1 MRILFILDSVENPTS
16 ANVLMAQRL
25 AGVLCAAG
33 HTVHL
38 LELWDGLHPQ
48 PELPGCTVHCLAFA
62 DERLMNAALE
72 NGRSGGS
79 PIPVRL
85 ARLCCHPTAVAAA
98 FRQLVLHAPR
108 RVVDTRRE
116 LEKLDAAF
124 HFEVI
129 CAVCAPYR
137 AAFALETAQVQ
148 AKKAIWQLDPYA
160 SNRDYQAPGGY
171 PRELE
176 LLNHLAAAFIT
187 RQAVGDYAPGAPL
200 AAAAEKV
207 HVLDFPSLVPPVAV
221 PTHAADSKKR
231 CVFCGSLYPGLRE
244 PGFALELFRAL
255 GPASGW
261 ILTMAGGGWQYFA
274 ADAAQTK
281 AVLGEQFEQPGP
293 VPAETARTMQ
303 AQADV
308 LLNLGN
314 AVDNQL
320 PSKLFDYFAA
330 GKPVLHLCVIE
341 NDPALPYLARYPL
354 ALVLHQGQADAADI
368 LHRWLGEVC
377 GKQLPF
383 GEVCDLFPEL
393 VPQAVAAEFVR
404 CCRGC
409 LRFAGK
415 RDRRGL
421 AFRRAGRHDRRTGR
435 PGHYRCQR
443 GCPRGNFNRLQQKR
457 RKFCTGSHRK
467 CGKLFCPAQKDCP
480 GSCPYLGHRVRCRPH
495 HTAGGPGGGDTGAG
509 GHPGRDG

>member
-1 MRILFILDSVENPTS
+1 MRILFILDNVENPTS

-176 LLNHLAAAFIT
+176 LLAATSLPPPEIRPVAPPAAASNPSSLAIICST
-187 RQAVGDYAPGAPL
+187 GPPGAAWMMMKLISRMP
-200 AAAAEKV
+200 
-207 HVLDFPSLVPPVAV
+207 
-221 PTHAADSKKR
+221 KR
-231 CVFCGSLYPGLRE
+231 VGMIS
-244 PGFALELFRAL
+244 
-255 GPASGW
+255 S
-261 ILTMAGGGWQYFA
+261 
-274 ADAAQTK
+274 
-281 AVLGEQFEQPGP
+281 
-293 VPAETARTMQ
+293 
-303 AQADV
+303 
-308 LLNLGN
+308 
-314 AVDNQL
+314 
-320 PSKLFDYFAA
+320 
-330 GKPVLHLCVIE
+330 
-341 NDPALPYLARYPL
+341 
-354 ALVLHQGQADAADI
+354 
-368 LHRWLGEVC
+368 
-377 GKQLPF
+377 
-383 GEVCDLFPEL
+383 
-393 VPQAVAAEFVR
+393 
-404 CCRGC
+404 
-409 LRFAGK
+409 
-415 RDRRGL
+415 RR
-421 AFRRAGRHDRRTGR
+421 RRI
-435 PGHYRCQR
+435 
-443 GCPRGNFNRLQQKR
+443 
-457 RKFCTGSHRK
+457 
-467 CGKLFCPAQKDCP
+467 
-480 GSCPYLGHRVRCRPH
+480 
-495 HTAGGPGGGDTGAG
+495 
-509 GHPGRDG
+509 

>member
-25 AGVLCAAG
+25 AGAFCAAG

-48 PELPGCTVHCLAFA
+48 PELPGCTVHRLAFA

-207 HVLDFPSLVPPVAV
+207 HMLDFPSLVPPAAV
-221 PTHAADSKKR
+221 PNHAADSKKR

-261 ILTMAGGGWQYFA
+261 TLTMAGGGWERFA
-274 ADAAQTK
+274 ADAAQLADK
-281 AVLGEQFEQPGP
+281 MGARFVRPGMLS
-293 VPAETARTMQ
+293 PADADALENS
-303 AQADV
+303 ADV
-308 LLNLGN
+308 LVSLGN
-314 AVDNQL
+314 AYDNQM
-320 PSKLFDYFAA
+320 PSKLFGYFAT
-330 GKPVLHLCVIE
+330 GKPVLHLAVSE
-341 NDPALPYLARYPL
+341 SDPTLLYLARYPL
-354 ALVLHQGQADAADI
+354 ALVLHAGEGVTPGVVAKLDKWLHDGKGKHLPFAEVAKLYPEFTPEKVADAF
-368 LHRWLGEVC
+368 L
-377 GKQLPF
+377 
-383 GEVCDLFPEL
+383 
-393 VPQAVAAEFVR
+393 
-404 CCRGC
+404 RGM
-409 LRFAGK
+409 
-415 RDRRGL
+415 
-421 AFRRAGRHDRRTGR
+421 
-435 PGHYRCQR
+435 
-443 GCPRGNFNRLQQKR
+443 
-457 RKFCTGSHRK
+457 
-467 CGKLFCPAQKDCP
+467 
-480 GSCPYLGHRVRCRPH
+480 
-495 HTAGGPGGGDTGAG
+495 
-509 GHPGRDG
+509 

>member
-98 FRQLVLHAPR
+98 FRQLVLLAPR

-207 HVLDFPSLVPPVAV
+207 HVLDFPSLVPPAAV
-221 PTHAADSKKR
+221 PNHAADSKKR

-261 ILTMAGGGWQYFA
+261 TLTMAGGGWQYFA

-293 VPAETARTMQ
+293 VPAETARTIQ
-303 AQADV
+303 QAAQA
-308 LLNLGN
+308 
-314 AVDNQL
+314 
-320 PSKLFDYFAA
+320 A
-330 GKPVLHLCVIE
+330 GIPVLVGIQGVMVDCALHL
-341 NDPALPYLARYPL
+341 NDGVPARLLHSCAAQHLIDRHVPGGLLDVNQARFDTLAQSEAAVL
-354 ALVLHQGQADAADI
+354 ANARHVTG
-368 LHRWLGEVC
+368 RTS
-377 GKQLPF
+377 F
-383 GEVCDLFPEL
+383 
-393 VPQAVAAEFVR
+393 
-404 CCRGC
+404 
-409 LRFAGK
+409 
-415 RDRRGL
+415 DRSAYR
-421 AFRRAGRHDRRTGR
+421 AQSTARRAGAVPRRG
-435 PGHYRCQR
+435 
-443 GCPRGNFNRLQQKR
+443 
-457 RKFCTGSHRK
+457 
-467 CGKLFCPAQKDCP
+467 A
-480 GSCPYLGHRVRCRPH
+480 
-495 HTAGGPGGGDTGAG
+495 AGGGLAPAGQRAAAAPGD
-509 GHPGRDG
+509 

>member
-1 MRILFILDSVENPTS
+1 MRILFILDNVENPTS

-98 FRQLVLHAPR
+98 FRQ
-108 RVVDTRRE
+108 
-116 LEKLDAAF
+116 LDAAF

-207 HVLDFPSLVPPVAV
+207 HVLDFPSLVPPATV
-221 PTHAADSKKR
+221 PNHAADSKKR

-244 PGFALELFRAL
+244 LC
-255 GPASGW
+255 
-261 ILTMAGGGWQYFA
+261 AGTFPR
-274 ADAAQTK
+274 
-281 AVLGEQFEQPGP
+281 PGP
-293 VPAETARTMQ
+293 GQR
-303 AQADV
+303 
-308 LLNLGN
+308 L
-314 AVDNQL
+314 
-320 PSKLFDYFAA
+320 
-330 GKPVLHLCVIE
+330 
-341 NDPALPYLARYPL
+341 DPDDGRRRLA
-354 ALVLHQGQADAADI
+354 I
-368 LHRWLGEVC
+368 L
-377 GKQLPF
+377 
-383 GEVCDLFPEL
+383 
-393 VPQAVAAEFVR
+393 
-404 CCRGC
+404 CRGRC
-409 LRFAGK
+409 PDQGCI
-415 RDRRGL
+415 
-421 AFRRAGRHDRRTGR
+421 GRT
-435 PGHYRCQR
+435 
-443 GCPRGNFNRLQQKR
+443 
-457 RKFCTGSHRK
+457 
-467 CGKLFCPAQKDCP
+467 
-480 GSCPYLGHRVRCRPH
+480 V
-495 HTAGGPGGGDTGAG
+495 
-509 GHPGRDG
+509 

>member
-25 AGVLCAAG
+25 AGVLCVAG

-48 PELPGCTVHCLAFA
+48 PELPGYTVHRLAFA

-85 ARLCCHPTAVAAA
+85 ARLCRHPTAVAAA

-207 HVLDFPSLVPPVAV
+207 HVLDFPSLVPPAAV
-221 PTHAADSKKR
+221 PNHAADSKKR

-261 ILTMAGGGWQYFA
+261 TLTMAGGGWQYFA

-281 AVLGEQFEQPGP
+281 VVLGEQFEQPGP

-320 PSKLFDYFAA
+320 PSKLFA
-330 GKPVLHLCVIE
+330 
-341 NDPALPYLARYPL
+341 
-354 ALVLHQGQADAADI
+354 
-368 LHRWLGEVC
+368 
-377 GKQLPF
+377 
-383 GEVCDLFPEL
+383 
-393 VPQAVAAEFVR
+393 
-404 CCRGC
+404 
-409 LRFAGK
+409 
-415 RDRRGL
+415 
-421 AFRRAGRHDRRTGR
+421 
-435 PGHYRCQR
+435 
-443 GCPRGNFNRLQQKR
+443 
-457 RKFCTGSHRK
+457 
-467 CGKLFCPAQKDCP
+467 
-480 GSCPYLGHRVRCRPH
+480 
-495 HTAGGPGGGDTGAG
+495 
-509 GHPGRDG
+509 